1 MSRFLGYLSV
11 LLLGL
16 DIHSAFALT
25 LEVGPDKTYKNPS
38 EAIDRAKAGDR
49 ILISPGEYFDCAF
62 VHENDLVIEG
72 VGKPEAVVLTDKSCG
87 GKALLVTSGNNIT
100 IRNLTLTRSR
110 VPDGNGAGIR
120 AEGLGLTIDHV
131 RFVNNQNGIL
141 AASQPNGT
149 ITISNSEFLQ
159 NGTCEHACAHAI
171 YVNALKLLHVEHTHF
186 LETKSGHN
194 IKSRAARTEVIGCT
208 IEDGPNGTSS
218 YQIEIPNGGS
228 LVARDNVMEKGP
240 KAENHGT
247 AIAIGT
253 EGVNQRTEE
262 LLIENNKLT
271 LDGEYTTVF
280 VRNLTATPA
289 VLKGNV
295 FAGIGHVKPLEGD

>member
-1 MSRFLGYLSV
+1 MSRILGCLAV

-16 DIHSAFALT
+16 GIHSASALT

-38 EAIDRAKAGDR
+38 DANNVAKAGDH
-49 ILISPGEYFDCAF
+49 ILISPGEYFDCAI
-62 VHENDLVIEG
+62 VHANDLVIEG
-72 VGKPEAVVLTDKSCG
+72 VGKPESVVLTDKTCG

-100 IRNLTLTRSR
+100 IRNLTLARAR

-120 AEGLGLTIDHV
+120 AEGLGLTVDHV

-141 AASQPNGT
+141 SSPQPNGA
-149 ITISNSEFLQ
+149 ISISNSEFLQ
-159 NGTCEHACAHAI
+159 NGTCERACAHGI
-171 YVNALKLLHVEHTHF
+171 YINALKLLHIEHTHF
-186 LETKSGHN
+186 LGTKSGHN
-194 IKSRAARTEVIGCT
+194 IKSRAARTEVIACT
-208 IEDGPNGTSS
+208 IEDGPTGTSS

-271 LDGEYTTVF
+271 VDGEYTTVF
-280 VRNLTATPA
+280 VRIL
-289 VLKGNV
+289 
-295 FAGIGHVKPLEGD
+295 FAGVGHVKPLEGD

>member
-1 MSRFLGYLSV
+1 M
-11 LLLGL
+11 
-16 DIHSAFALT
+16 
-25 LEVGPDKTYKNPS
+25 
-38 EAIDRAKAGDR
+38 
-49 ILISPGEYFDCAF
+49 
-62 VHENDLVIEG
+62 
-72 VGKPEAVVLTDKSCG
+72 
-87 GKALLVTSGNNIT
+87 LVTSGSNIT
-100 IRNLTLTRSR
+100 IRNLTLARAR

-120 AEGLGLTIDHV
+120 AEGNGLTIDHV

-141 AASQPNGT
+141 GAPQPNGT

-159 NGTCEHACAHAI
+159 NGTCERACAHGI
-171 YVNALKLLHVEHTHF
+171 YINALKLLHVEHTHF
-186 LETKSGHN
+186 LGTKSGHN
-194 IKSRAARTEVIGCT
+194 IKSRAARTEVIACT
-208 IEDGPNGTSS
+208 IEDGPTGTSS
-218 YQIEIPNGGS
+218 YQIEVPNGGS

-271 LDGEYTTVF
+271 IDGDYSTVF
-280 VRNLTATPA
+280 VRNLSATPA

-295 FAGIGHVKPLEGD
+295 FAGVGHVKPLEGD